1 MTSTTHRKHSKAS
14 GGFTLVELIVTMLV
28 ASILLA
34 VAVPTYTSQ
43 IRSSRRTDA
52 RSAVLDL
59 AGREERYL
67 SVNTAYSA
75 TPSDLGYTGS
85 FPQSIGSGYY
95 QVTVTATAATAT
107 TPPAFTATATA
118 IGKQTADASCAS
130 FTVNQLGQHT
140 SLDSGGNDSTATC
153 WNGN

>member
-1 MTSTTHRKHSKAS
+1 MTSTKHRRTS
-14 GGFTLVELIVTMLV
+14 GAPDGFTLVELIVTMLV

-67 SVNTAYSA
+67 SVNTAYST

-95 QVTVTATAATAT
+95 QVSVTATAATAT
-107 TPPAFTATATA
+107 TPPAFTAPATA
-118 IGKQTADASCAS
+118 GGKQTADTSCAS
-130 FTVNQLGQHT
+130 FTVNHLGQHT
-140 SLDSGGNDSTATC
+140 AQDSGGSDSTATC
-153 WNGN
+153 WAGN